1 MKKTLIENLQRRRLL
16 AALSTLAVTGLP
28 GYVAA
33 STNAPTGNRVVRIGY
48 QKSSTLLTIIKSN
61 GTLEKL
67 LTPAGVKI
75 SWHEFSSGLPLLEAL
90 NVGGVDLSA
99 DVADTVPVF
108 AQAAGARL
116 TYVAQEAP
124 SPSAQAIV
132 VRADSPIQS
141 VADLKRKKI
150 AVTKAAGVH
159 YLLIAALEKA
169 GLKFSDIDP
178 AYLSPADGRA
188 AFERGSVD
196 AWVTWDPFLAGVQR
210 QSSIRILADGKQV
223 ADYQRYYLASTPFA
237 EANPDVIAILFEELK
252 KTGSWVRQSPKE
264 AAAFL
269 APLWGLDAATIEL
282 ANSRRS
288 YEVRAVVVNA
298 LGEQQRIADAFFA
311 AGLLPKKVNAT
322 DVAIWKPAKA

>member
-1 MKKTLIENLQRRRLL
+1 MPKHTPDPTRRRLL
-16 AALSTLAVTGLP
+16 QAGAALSLAPL
-28 GYVAA
+28 A
-33 STNAPTGNRVVRIGY
+33 STSVLAQENKAIRIGY
-48 QKSSTLLTIIKSN
+48 QKSSTLLTILKAN

-67 LTPAGVKI
+67 LAPSGAKI
-75 SWHEFSSGLPLLEAL
+75 SWHEFASGLPLLEAL

-116 TYVAQEAP
+116 AYVAQESP
-124 SPSAQAIV
+124 SPAAQAIV
-132 VRADSPIQS
+132 VRADSPLRTTS
-141 VADLKRKKI
+141 DLKGRKI

-159 YLLIAALEKA
+159 YLLIATLEKA
-169 GLKFSDIDP
+169 GLKWSDIDV

-210 QSSIRILADGKQV
+210 QSQVRILADGRGV
-223 ADYQRYYLASTPFA
+223 ADYQRYYLASASFA
-237 EANPDVIAILFEELK
+237 QARPEVLRVVFEELQ
-252 KTGSWVRQSPKE
+252 KTGQWVKQQPRQ

-269 APLWGLDAATIEL
+269 APLWGLDAETIEL

-288 YEVRAVVVNA
+288 YAVRAVRLEA
-298 LGEQQRIADAFFA
+298 LSEQQRIADAFLA
-311 AGLLPKKVNAT
+311 AGLLPRKVNT
-322 DVAIWKPAKA
+322 NDVAIWTPPGVA

>member
-1 MKKTLIENLQRRRLL
+1 MERRRLL
-16 AALSTLAVTGLP
+16 QAIALLSATGTASFALP
-28 GYVAA
+28 TFAQSA
-33 STNAPTGNRVVRIGY
+33 KTTPLRIGY
-48 QKSSTLLTIIKSN
+48 QKSSTLLTIIKTN

-67 LTPAGVKI
+67 LAPLNVKI

-108 AQAAGARL
+108 AQAAGAKL

-124 SPSAQAIV
+124 SPSAQAII
-132 VRADSPIQS
+132 VRADSPIKT

-159 YLLIAALEKA
+159 YLLIATLEKA
-169 GLKFSDIDP
+169 GLKFSDIEV
-178 AYLSPADGRA
+178 AYLTPADGRA

-196 AWVTWDPFLAGVQR
+196 AWVTWDPFLAGVQK
-210 QSSIRILADGKQV
+210 QTQVRILSDGRNV
-223 ADYQRYYLASTPFA
+223 ADYQRYYLASTSFA
-237 EANPDVIAILFEELK
+237 DAHPDVLAIVFNELK
-252 KTGSWVRQSPKE
+252 KTGLWVRQNPKE
-264 AAAFL
+264 AATFL
-269 APLWGLDAATIEL
+269 APLWGLDAPTIEL

-288 YEVRAVVVNA
+288 YDVRAVVVNA
-298 LGEQQRIADAFFA
+298 LGEQQRIADTFFA

-322 DVAIWKPAKA
+322 DVAIWKPAAAAAT

>member
-1 MKKTLIENLQRRRLL
+1 MTTQLQRRRLL
-16 AALSTLAVTGLP
+16 QAIATLTSAAAAGSFALPAVAQAGKPVLA
-28 GYVAA
+28 
-33 STNAPTGNRVVRIGY
+33 RIGY
-48 QKSSTLLTIIKSN
+48 QKSSTLLTVLKAN

-67 LTPAGVKI
+67 LAPLNVKI

-108 AQAAGARL
+108 AQAAGAKL

-132 VRADSPIQS
+132 VRADSPIRS

-159 YLLIAALEKA
+159 YLLIATLEKA
-169 GLKFSDIDP
+169 GLKFSDIDA

-196 AWVTWDPFLAGVQR
+196 AWVTWDPFLAGVQK
-210 QSSIRILADGKQV
+210 QTQVRILSDGRNV

-237 EANPDVIAILFEELK
+237 EAHPEVLAIVFDELK
-252 KTGSWVRQSPKE
+252 KTGLWVRRNPKE

-269 APLWGLDAATIEL
+269 APIWGLDASTIEL

-288 YEVRAVVVNA
+288 YDVRTVVVNA
-298 LGEQQRIADAFFA
+298 LGEQQRIADAFFG
-311 AGLLPKKVNAT
+311 AGLLPKKINAT
-322 DVAIWKPAKA
+322 DVSIWKPA

>member
-1 MKKTLIENLQRRRLL
+1 MTTQLQRRRLL
-16 AALSTLAVTGLP
+16 HAIATLTSAAAAGSFALPAFAQTGKPVLA
-28 GYVAA
+28 
-33 STNAPTGNRVVRIGY
+33 RIGY
-48 QKSSTLLTIIKSN
+48 QKSSTLLTVLKAN

-67 LTPAGVKI
+67 LAPLNVKI

-108 AQAAGARL
+108 AQAAGAKL

-132 VRADSPIQS
+132 VRADSPIKT

-159 YLLIAALEKA
+159 YLLIATLEKA
-169 GLKFSDIDP
+169 GLKFSDIDA
-178 AYLSPADGRA
+178 AYLTPADGRA

-196 AWVTWDPFLAGVQR
+196 AWVTWDPFLAGVQK
-210 QSSIRILADGKQV
+210 QTQVRILSDGRNV

-237 EANPDVIAILFEELK
+237 AAHPDVLAIVFDELK
-252 KTGSWVRQSPKE
+252 RTGLWVRQNPKE

-269 APLWGLDAATIEL
+269 APIWGLDAPTIEL

-288 YEVRAVVVNA
+288 YDVRAVVVNA

-322 DVAIWKPAKA
+322 DVSIWKPA

>member
-1 MKKTLIENLQRRRLL
+1 MQRRHLLRL
-16 AALSTLAVTGLP
+16 AAGLL
-28 GYVAA
+28 GAA
-33 STNAPTGNRVVRIGY
+33 SLPASALAQGSGRAIRIGY
-48 QKSSTLLTIIKSN
+48 QKSSTLLTIIKAN

-67 LTPAGVKI
+67 LAPTGAEI

-116 TYVAQEAP
+116 TYLAQESP

-132 VRADSPIQS
+132 VRADSPIRNI
-141 VADLKRKKI
+141 AELKRKKI

-159 YLLIAALEKA
+159 YLLIATLEKA
-169 GLKFSDIDP
+169 GLKFSDVEA

-210 QSSIRILADGKQV
+210 QSQVRVLSDGRGI
-223 ADYQRYYLASTPFA
+223 ADYQRYYLAATPFA
-237 EANPDVIAILFEELK
+237 EANPDVLRAVFSELQ
-252 KTGSWVRQSPKE
+252 KTGQRVKQHPRE

-269 APLWGLDAATIEL
+269 APLWGLDADTIEL
-282 ANSRRS
+282 ANGRRS
-288 YEVRAVVVNA
+288 YDVRAVRLDA

-311 AGLLPKKVNAT
+311 AGLLPKKVNTA
-322 DVAIWKPAKA
+322 DVAIWKA